1 MLSNVCKIVIPS
13 HKRAD
18 RVYTANLL
26 NNPIICVAE
35 SQREEYER
43 YNPNAEIVCH
53 PDSVIGL
60 IPKRNW
66 MVEHFGDIFML
77 DDDINCVRLNY
88 IDIDDVLPCSTK
100 DKDFIEGII
109 YNLYDIAKCMGVN
122 LFGFPNLTSPL
133 QYDEFSPL
141 SLSKNITG
149 CSYGMISNDYL
160 RWNEN
165 MKVKEDMWISCLA
178 KYYDRKILVDNRY
191 TFNQK
196 NTMISSGGLANMRNQ
211 ETEDSSILTLK
222 KHFGSSVKLK
232 GKGFTMINGKAVEKK
247 EKIIHNVTVS
257 FKY

>member
-18 RVYTANLL
+18 RVYTASLL

-43 YNPNAEIVCH
+43 YNPEAEIVCH
-53 PDSVIGL
+53 PDSVVGL

-77 DDDINCVRLNY
+77 DDDISCLKLNY
-88 IDIDDVLPCSTK
+88 VDIDDILPNSTK
-100 DKDFIEGII
+100 DKDFIEGVI
-109 YNLYDIAKCMGVN
+109 YSLYDLAKCIGVN
-122 LFGFPNLTSPL
+122 VFGFPHLTAPL
-133 QYDEFSPL
+133 QYDEFAPL
-141 SLSKNITG
+141 SLSRNITG
-149 CSYGMISNDYL
+149 CSYGMMQNDHL
-160 RWNEN
+160 RWNED

-178 KYYDRKILVDNRY
+178 KYYDRKVLVDNRY

-196 NTMISSGGLANMRNQ
+196 NTMVSSGGLAGVRNQ
-211 ETEDSSILTLK
+211 DSEDKSILILK

-232 GKGFTMINGKAVEKK
+232 GKGYSIINGKAVEKK
-247 EKIIHNVTVS
+247 EKIQHNCIVS
-257 FKY
+257 FKF